1 MDMELSV
8 IKTQLRSG
16 KKKRIKSS
24 ISWLLSKTLLEQC
37 AQINTHTHTH
47 THTHIHTHT
56 HTHTYSNINVY
67 SNVIINSNNNSNN
80 KKRKKKEDRSLHL
93 SLIPFSL

>member
-16 KKKRIKSS
+16 KKKRIKRS

-37 AQINTHTHTH
+37 AQIKHLFRLEMDYCVCVCVCVCECVCKCVCVHVPATGRADREGSHTH
-47 THTHIHTHT
+47 
-56 HTHTYSNINVY
+56 
-67 SNVIINSNNNSNN
+67 NSP
-80 KKRKKKEDRSLHL
+80 SLDGTGG
-93 SLIPFSL
+93 FKQQF